1 MLWGSSFL
9 NKSRKASHAM
19 GEISQEA
26 VERYLEDNPRFAKE
40 YFDKKLQT
48 AALVEAPEPSGE
60 RGAASASLS
69 GLSPEEE
76 AALCLEL
83 LLAMREE
90 AGSAELG
97 AHRAL
102 QTLAQLLSADRCS
115 LFLCRARNGT
125 PEAASRLL
133 NVTPTSKFEDNL
145 VLPDREVVFPLDI
158 GIVGWVAHTKKAL
171 NVPDVKKVGSPMTA
185 GQR

>member
-9 NKSRKASHAM
+9 NKSLKASYAM

-48 AALVEAPEPSGE
+48 AALGEASEPSGE
-60 RGAASASLS
+60 QSAAKASLP

-83 LLAMREE
+83 LLAVREE

-102 QTLAQLLSADRCS
+102 QTLAQMLSADRCS

-145 VLPDREVVFPLDI
+145 VLPDREIVFPLDI

-171 NVPDVKKVGSPMTA
+171 NVPDVKKVGSPMTV